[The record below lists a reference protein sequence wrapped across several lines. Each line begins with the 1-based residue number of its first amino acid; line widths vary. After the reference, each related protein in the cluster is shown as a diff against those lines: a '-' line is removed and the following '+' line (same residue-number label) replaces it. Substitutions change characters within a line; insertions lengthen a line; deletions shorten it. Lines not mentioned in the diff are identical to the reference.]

1 MTATAADT
9 AAVTTTDLT
18 KTYADVHALDGVSIR
33 LEENRIHGLLGR
45 NGAGK
50 TTLMQALTG
59 QIFATS
65 GRMQVLGEE
74 PLENVG
80 VLSRTV
86 FIQEGQKYPDT
97 FRPID
102 VLRVAAGTYPN
113 WDQAFA
119 DRLVERYGLPL
130 TQRIKKLSRGQFSAI
145 GIVLGLAARAPLTF
159 FDEPYLGLD
168 AVARQ
173 MFYDDLLEDFTAHPR
188 TVILSTHHI
197 DEVASLLEHVVVL
210 ARGRVLLDAAIEDL
224 QGTALTV
231 SGRAT
236 EVETFLAGREVYEH
250 RTLGS
255 LATATLAHREGDEQA
270 ARAAG
275 LEIEPV
281 SLQSL
286 FVHLTTAAEDVHT
299 SASS

>member
-9 AAVTTTDLT
+9 AAVDTTDLT
-18 KTYADVHALDGVSIR
+18 KTYADVNALDGVSIR

-65 GRMQVLGEE
+65 GQMQVLGEE

-113 WDQAFA
+113 WDQAYA
-119 DRLVERYGLPL
+119 DHLVERYGLPL

-197 DEVASLLEHVVVL
+197 DEVSDLLEHVVL
-210 ARGRVLLDAAIEDL
+210 LDQGRVEISAETEELRSAAIE
-224 QGTALTV
+224 V
-231 SGRAT
+231 SGRLD
-236 EVETFLAGREVYEH
+236 EVRAFTAGADVLHLQE
-250 RTLGS
+250 LGA
-255 LATATLAHREGDEQA
+255 LATATIHAEPGGAER

-275 LEIEPV
+275 LQVSPV
-281 SLQSL
+281 SLQNYI
-286 FVHLTTAAEDVHT
+286 VHRTTAAAAAPVT
-299 SASS
+299 